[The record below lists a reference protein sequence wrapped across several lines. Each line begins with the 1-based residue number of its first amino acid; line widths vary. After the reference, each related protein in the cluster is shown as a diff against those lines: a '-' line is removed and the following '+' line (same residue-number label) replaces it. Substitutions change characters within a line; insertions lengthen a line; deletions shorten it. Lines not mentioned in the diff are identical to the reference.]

1 MVILVQDSKLVVLGI
16 SSAGISGSGFTLL
29 AGKGAFKFDAQNYV
43 LDIFRFQSCR
53 VTPKTGRLNIADQG
67 HGAVAW
73 SDHPQSI
80 ALRVVAAVPF
90 VASQQVPLRMFD
102 GMAR

>member
-1 MVILVQDSKLVVLGI
+1 MKIPPLRETS
-16 SSAGISGSGFTLL
+16 
-29 AGKGAFKFDAQNYV
+29 DAQNYV

-53 VTPKTGRLNIADQG
+53 VIPKTGRLNIAD

-73 SDHPQSI
+73 SDHPQSM
-80 ALRVVAAVPF
+80 ALRVVATVPF
-90 VASQQVPLRMFD
+90 VASQQVPLQMFD